1 MLSRLTRPFTYWRE
15 LYRELRIFLI
25 FRRTAYEFE
34 KMLEEKHKLRVDW
47 LGRIY
52 GVINLPEEV
61 ETAAEQVQ
69 QAYVLQ
75 AITKYGN
82 EMTRMG
88 LSDVVYP
95 EISKIEGSPA
105 YLIVLWPEYEA
116 LTFWRIIGNII
127 RTLAILFGLYLLT
140 RIIITNSE
148 YLLEYVKLTWDSV
161 SSIL

>member
-1 MLSRLTRPFTYWRE
+1 MWRKLTKPFTYWRE
-15 LYRELRIFLI
+15 LYRELRIFMI

-34 KMLEEKHKLRVDW
+34 KELAEKHKLRVDW

-61 ETAAEQVQ
+61 ITAAEQVQ

-82 EMTRMG
+82 EMTRIG

-95 EISKIEGSPA
+95 EISRIDGAAA
-105 YLIVLWPEYEA
+105 YLVVLWPEYEA

-127 RTLAILFGLYLLT
+127 RTSAILFGLYLLI
-140 RIIITNSE
+140 RVAIANSQ
-148 YLLEYVKLTWDSV
+148 YLLEYVKLTWDSI